1 MSDFT
6 PVTKEAAIAAS
17 TAAAFTDEDGRTIVH
32 SVMISGRLML
42 GADWDLVD
50 LIKAI
55 IEAKEVMWFE
65 DPMGH
70 ELALMTTDNRAYK
83 FEVKRP
89 EVSA

>member
-6 PVTKEAAIAAS
+6 PVTKDDAITAA

-32 SVMISGRLML
+32 SVMIGGRLML

-50 LIKAI
+50 LVTEINR
-55 IEAKEVMWFE
+55 AKELMWFE

-70 ELALMTTDNRAYK
+70 DLALMTTDNRAYK
-83 FEVKRP
+83 FQVKRP
-89 EVSA
+89 AGTS